1 MVDSGYRVYGWI
13 FFTGFGGNA
22 GVVGADEFV
31 TGNYFRDNNIAKL
44 FNIAD
49 GLQMSQD
56 PLGNIWTT
64 TYYSIRMLN
73 TFISN
78 IDNVYDLTA
87 AEKRNWKAEAIAV
100 KAFIILN

>member
-1 MVDSGYRVYGWI
+1 
-13 FFTGFGGNA
+13 
-22 GVVGADEFV
+22 
-31 TGNYFRDNNIAKL
+31 
-44 FNIAD
+44 
-49 GLQMSQD
+49 MSQD

-87 AEKRNWKAEAIAV
+87 AEKRNGKQRR
-100 KAFIILN
+100 